1 MAGWA
6 RGSCGGGT
14 RLASLRAWRTLG
26 IETRAGAARCG
37 ETPEAAVSATGRRQ
51 DEDED
56 GRPAEPGVIVGGL
69 GVRGET
75 GSCVLG
81 VSGGRGIR
89 APADGED
96 EAEPDAPLAEAPPL
110 AECA

>member
-1 MAGWA
+1 
-6 RGSCGGGT
+6 
-14 RLASLRAWRTLG
+14 LRAWRTLG
-26 IETRAGAARCG
+26 IETRAGAAQCG
-37 ETPEAAVSATGRRQ
+37 ETPEAAASAAGRRQ

-56 GRPAEPGVIVGGL
+56 ARPAEPGVGAIVSAMDVGGL

-75 GSCVLG
+75 ASCVLG
-81 VSGGRGIR
+81 VSGGRGVR

-96 EAEPDAPLAEAPPL
+96 EDEPDAPLAEAPPL